1 MTKPLFNARLLA
13 EARGKTAPAL
23 ELDDERQRLVA
34 NWAASAASG
43 ALLGQKEK
51 PLQGQFLSEVLDRVL
66 GYRLIVGPDQIHHQ
80 EPETSSKAVKGYRPP
95 DARLGWY
102 GPALDLTRAVL
113 ELKAPGADLDARQG
127 AGYGR
132 LTPVEQ
138 AFGYASKV
146 DGCRWVL
153 VGNFSELRLYRTD
166 RGQGYCQRFFLAD
179 LADPDR
185 LGDFL
190 FLLSRPTLLGA
201 NPTGESPVE
210 RLASQTHSEEERI
223 TKGFYVFYRDLRLD
237 LFHQLRRD
245 NPPPAAV
252 QATTRAMDRTA
263 EQAANQVTELAMD
276 QAANQAMDQ
285 APDQDSAPA
294 NQAADK
300 AADQAADQA
309 AAHQDRLL
317 ELTQKLLDR
326 CLFICF
332 CEDTRL
338 LPAKI
343 LAKALTAKTEGFV
356 PVTRWQQ
363 LRGLFDAVD
372 KGMPAMQINGYN
384 GGLFARDPE
393 LDALRVS
400 DESLDGIGALAGY
413 DFETDLNVNILGHI
427 FEQSITDLE
436 AIRAAIRAN
445 THGGTAER
453 QLSRRKRDGIFY
465 TPDLITRFMV
475 ARAIGGWLAAR
486 LAAIEARHRTGRPG
500 PLATETRLRV
510 WLDYLEVLGTIKILD
525 LACGSGAFLVAA
537 FDYLYAEYERVNRL
551 IAELTGAPRQRGLF
565 DLDRQ
570 ILQENLYGVDLNPE
584 SVEITKLSLWL
595 KTARRD
601 KPLNN
606 LDGTIRCGNSL
617 VEPPGV
623 DGPAALATAFAAL
636 PADARPFDWRAA
648 FPEVFARGGFDVVI
662 GNPPY
667 VRQELLGGYKPYLA
681 QRYATFSGVADL
693 YVYFYERG
701 LELLAPDGKLS
712 YIVTNKWLRAGYGE
726 PLRRYFVERAEI
738 EEILDFG
745 HAPIFEDADTFPC
758 ILVAHPRPPAPSH
771 PAVESDPTNPT
782 NQAAPSHPAVQAV
795 PTASTVPTNPTDP
808 SNPSDPS
815 STSGRTEPS
824 DLFKPSDR
832 SDPSDPRDPPHPSNS
847 SHSSHTTDP
856 YAAAAP
862 SAAASAVPAP
872 MVRICPIPR
881 DRSGELS
888 LENYVHEHSY
898 DVPWSRYG
906 AAPWSLEPPE
916 VEVLMALIRE
926 RGVPLMEFVGAKP
939 LYGIKTGLNEAFLID
954 DATRTA
960 LIRDDPGCAAIIK
973 PYLRGQDIGRWVP
986 DWRGLWMIVLRSSGN
1001 WAWPWSDAGEEAEAV
1016 FQRTYPSLH
1025 AHMKPLQDRLM
1036 ARQDKGRYWWELR
1049 ACDYYGAFDRP
1060 KLVYQ
1065 VIQFHPQY
1073 ALDSLGR
1080 YGNDKTFFLST
1091 ADPYLLAVL
1100 NSPLLWWHNWR
1111 YLPHMK
1117 DEALNPAG
1125 FRMEALPIA
1134 EPTPE
1139 IRIQTEERVAE
1150 LLALTQEA
1158 QNQSRELLSWLRLE
1172 LGVDQPG
1179 QRLETFADLSGDDF
1193 VAEVRKRRPKGAPRL
1208 SPKAIAELIQT
1219 HGEYA
1224 VPARERTVRVRA
1236 LEHALADLVNRAYR
1250 LTAEEIDLLWRTA
1263 PPRMPRY

>member
-13 EARGKTAPAL
+13 EARDNVAP
-23 ELDDERQRLVA
+23 ELDDDQRRSVA
-34 NWAASAASG
+34 SWAASAASG

-51 PLQGQFLSEVLDRVL
+51 PLQGQFLSEIMDRLL
-66 GYRLIVGPDQIHHQ
+66 GYRLIVGPDQVHHQ
-80 EPETSSKAVKGYRPP
+80 EPETSSTAVKGYRPP

-102 GPALDLTRAVL
+102 GPAIDLTRAVL

-190 FLLSRPTLLGA
+190 FLLSRGTLLGA
-201 NPTGESPVE
+201 DPAGESPVE
-210 RLASQTHSEEERI
+210 RLASRTYSEEERI
-223 TKGFYVFYRDLRLD
+223 TKAFYVFYRDLRLD

-252 QATTRAMDRTA
+252 LT
-263 EQAANQVTELAMD
+263 
-276 QAANQAMDQ
+276 
-285 APDQDSAPA
+285 
-294 NQAADK
+294 
-300 AADQAADQA
+300 ADQA
-309 AAHQDRLL
+309 AAHQERLL

-343 LAKALTAKTEGFV
+343 LTKALTAITEGFV

-372 KGMPAMQINGYN
+372 KGLPAMQINGYS
-384 GGLFARDPE
+384 GGLFAKDPE
-393 LDALRVS
+393 LDALLVS
-400 DESLDGIGALAGY
+400 DDSLSGIGALAGY
-413 DFETDLNVNILGHI
+413 DFETDLDVNILGHI

-436 AIRAAIRAN
+436 AIRAAIRGRA
-445 THGGTAER
+445 ADR

-465 TPDLITRFMV
+465 TPDLITRNIV

-486 LAAIEARHRTGRPG
+486 LAEIEARHGTGRRTGRPG
-500 PLATETRLRV
+500 PLANDTRLRF
-510 WLDYLEVLGTIKILD
+510 WLEYLEVLRNIKVLD

-537 FDYLYAEYERVNRL
+537 FDYLAAEYERVNRQ
-551 IAELTGAPRQRGLF
+551 IAELSGAPRQLGLF

-570 ILQENLYGVDLNPE
+570 ILQDNLYGVDLNPE

-606 LDGTIRCGNSL
+606 LDGNIRCGNSL
-617 VEPPGV
+617 VEPPAA
-623 DGPAALATAFAAL
+623 DAPPALAAAFGAL
-636 PADARPFDWRAA
+636 PCDSRPFDWRSA
-648 FPEVFARGGFDVVI
+648 FPEVFARGGFDVVV

-667 VRQELLGGYKPYLA
+667 VRQELLGPYKPYLA
-681 QRYATFSGVADL
+681 QRYASYHGVADL

-701 LELLAPDGKLS
+701 LELLAPNGKLS

-726 PLRRYFVERAEI
+726 PLRRYFGARAEI

-758 ILVAHPRPPAPSH
+758 ILVAHPRPAPADGLSAPGE
-771 PAVESDPTNPT
+771 ESPVDGE
-782 NQAAPSHPAVQAV
+782 AAPGEA
-795 PTASTVPTNPTDP
+795 ASAD
-808 SNPSDPS
+808 
-815 STSGRTEPS
+815 G
-824 DLFKPSDR
+824 
-832 SDPSDPRDPPHPSNS
+832 
-847 SHSSHTTDP
+847 
-856 YAAAAP
+856 AP
-862 SAAASAVPAP
+862 SAGKTASASGAPAAEEAAP
-872 MVRICPIPR
+872 QVRVCPIPR
-881 DRSGELS
+881 DRPAELS
-888 LENYVHEHSY
+888 LENYVHEHGY
-898 DVPWSRYG
+898 PVPCSRYG

-916 VEVLMALIRE
+916 VDGLMARIRE
-926 RGVPLMEFVGAKP
+926 RGVPLAEFVGAKP
-939 LYGIKTGLNEAFLID
+939 YRGVLTGLNEAFLID

-960 LIRDDPGCAAIIK
+960 LIRDDPGSAAIIK

-986 DWRGLWMIVLRSSGN
+986 DWQGLWMIFARRGIDIH
-1001 WAWPWSDAGEEAEAV
+1001 A
-1016 FQRTYPSLH
+1016 YPSVWAHLERFRERLEPKPQDWDQSLH
-1025 AHMKPLQDRLM
+1025 GDWPGRKP
-1036 ARQDKGRYWWELR
+1036 GRYAWYEIQDSIDYWER
-1049 ACDYYGAFDRP
+1049 FEGP
-1060 KLVYQ
+1060 KIFYQ
-1065 VIQFHPQY
+1065 EIQFHPAY
-1073 ALDSLGR
+1073 AFSEAPL
-1080 YGNDKTFFLST
+1080 YGNNKVFLLP
-1091 ADPYLLAVL
+1091 APDLYLLAIL
-1100 NSPLLWWHNWR
+1100 NSPLMWWYNWR

-1134 EPTPE
+1134 EPRPQ
-1139 IRIQTEERVAE
+1139 IRTQVEERVAE
-1150 LLALTQEA
+1150 MLSLAQASQDQT
-1158 QNQSRELLSWLRLE
+1158 REVLNWLRLE

-1179 QRLETFADLSGDDF
+1179 QRLETFTDLSGDDF

-1208 SPKAIAELIQT
+1208 TPKAITELTQT
-1219 HGEYA
+1219 HRHYA
-1224 VPARERTVRVRA
+1224 EPARERAVRVLA
-1236 LEHALADLVNRAYR
+1236 LERALADLVNRAYR

-1263 PPRMPRY
+1263 PPRMPTR

>member
-1 MTKPLFNARLLA
+1 MTKPLFNPRLLA
-13 EARGKTAPAL
+13 EARGKTAPAP
-23 ELDDERQRLVA
+23 ELDDERQRLIA

-66 GYRLIVGPDQIHHQ
+66 GYRLIVDPDQIHHQ

-113 ELKAPGADLDARQG
+113 ELKAPGTDLDARQG

-201 NPTGESPVE
+201 DPTGESPVE

-223 TKGFYVFYRDLRLD
+223 TKAFYVFYRDLRLD

-245 NPPPAAV
+245 NPPPAAK
-252 QATTRAMDRTA
+252 
-263 EQAANQVTELAMD
+263 
-276 QAANQAMDQ
+276 
-285 APDQDSAPA
+285 
-294 NQAADK
+294 QAADK
-300 AADQAADQA
+300 A

-343 LAKALTAKTEGFV
+343 LTTALTARTEGFV

-372 KGMPAMQINGYN
+372 KGLPAMQINGYN
-384 GGLFARDPE
+384 GGLFAGDPE
-393 LDALRVS
+393 LDALLVS

-436 AIRAAIRAN
+436 AIRAAIRVN

-453 QLSRRKRDGIFY
+453 QLSRRKRDGISY

-500 PLATETRLRV
+500 PLATETRLRI
-510 WLDYLEVLGTIKILD
+510 WLDYLEVLGSIKILD

-570 ILQENLYGVDLNPE
+570 ILQQNLYGVDLNPE

-681 QRYATFSGVADL
+681 QRYATFSVVADL

-701 LELLAPDGKLS
+701 LELLGPDGKLS

-726 PLRRYFVERAEI
+726 PLRHYFVERAEI

-758 ILVAHPRPPAPSH
+758 ILVAHPRPPAPT
-771 PAVESDPTNPT
+771 D
-782 NQAAPSHPAVQAV
+782 QAAPSH
-795 PTASTVPTNPTDP
+795 TAD
-808 SNPSDPS
+808 
-815 STSGRTEPS
+815 
-824 DLFKPSDR
+824 
-832 SDPSDPRDPPHPSNS
+832 
-847 SHSSHTTDP
+847 
-856 YAAAAP
+856 AAAAEN
-862 SAAASAVPAP
+862 AP
-872 MVRICPIPR
+872 LVRICPIPR

-888 LENYVHEHSY
+888 LENYVHEHAY
-898 DVPWSRYG
+898 DVPWSRYS

-916 VEVLMALIRE
+916 VEVLMARIRE

-986 DWRGLWMIVLRSSGN
+986 DWRGLWMIVLKSSGN
-1001 WAWPWSDAGEEAEAV
+1001 FAWPWSDAGEEAEV
-1016 FQRTYPSLH
+1016 LFQRSYTSLH
-1025 AHMKPLQDRLM
+1025 AHMKPLQERLM

-1049 ACDYYGAFDRP
+1049 ACDYYQAFERP

-1073 ALDSLGR
+1073 ALDPLGR
-1080 YGNDKTFFLST
+1080 YGNDKTFFLSS

-1139 IRIQTEERVAE
+1139 IRTQAEERVAE

-1158 QNQSRELLSWLRLE
+1158 QNQSRELLTWLRLE

-1179 QRLETFADLSGDDF
+1179 QRMETFADLSGDDF

-1208 SPKAIAELIQT
+1208 TPKTIAELIQT

-1263 PPRMPRY
+1263 PPRMPRC

>member
-1 MTKPLFNARLLA
+1 MIKPLFNARLLA
-13 EARGKTAPAL
+13 EARGKTAPG
-23 ELDDERQRLVA
+23 LDLDEERRRLVA

-51 PLQGQFLSEVLDRVL
+51 PLQGQFLSEIMDRLL
-66 GYRLIVGPDQIHHQ
+66 GYRLIVGPDQLHHQ
-80 EPETSSKAVKGYRPP
+80 EPETSSKVVKGYRPP

-102 GPALDLTRAVL
+102 GPAIDLTRAVL

-153 VGNFSELRLYRTD
+153 VSNFLELRLYRTD
-166 RGQGYCQRFFLAD
+166 RGQGYCQRFLLAD
-179 LADPDR
+179 LSDPDR
-185 LGDFL
+185 LADFL
-190 FLLSRPTLLGA
+190 FLLSRATLLGA
-201 NPTGESPVE
+201 DPAGASPVE

-223 TKGFYVFYRDLRLD
+223 TKAFYVFYRDLRLD

-245 NPPPAAV
+245 NSPPSATQAAV
-252 QATTRAMDRTA
+252 
-263 EQAANQVTELAMD
+263 
-276 QAANQAMDQ
+276 
-285 APDQDSAPA
+285 
-294 NQAADK
+294 
-300 AADQAADQA
+300 
-309 AAHQDRLL
+309 HQERLL

-343 LAKALTAKTEGFV
+343 LTQALTATTAGFV

-363 LRGLFDAVD
+363 LCGLFAAVD
-372 KGMPAMQINGYN
+372 QGLPAMQINAYN
-384 GGLFARDPE
+384 GGLFAKDPE
-393 LDALRVS
+393 LDALQVS
-400 DESLDGIGALAGY
+400 DDSLNGIAALAGY

-436 AIRAAIRAN
+436 AIRAAIR
-445 THGGTAER
+445 GGAAER

-475 ARAIGGWLAAR
+475 ARTIGGWLAAR
-486 LAAIEARHRTGRPG
+486 LAVIEARHRTGRPG
-500 PLATETRLRV
+500 PLAKETGLRI
-510 WLDYLEVLGTIKILD
+510 WLDYLEVLGSIKILD

-537 FDYLYAEYERVNRL
+537 FDYLYAEYARVNRL
-551 IAELTGAPRQRGLF
+551 IAELTGAPRQLGLF

-570 ILQENLYGVDLNPE
+570 ILQDNLYGVDLNPE

-606 LDGTIRCGNSL
+606 LDGNIRCGNSL
-617 VEPPGV
+617 VEPPAP
-623 DGPAALATAFAAL
+623 DGPPALVAAFAAL
-636 PADARPFDWRAA
+636 PAEACPFDWRAA
-648 FPEVFARGGFDVVI
+648 FPAVFARCGFDVVI

-667 VRQELLGGYKPYLA
+667 VRQELLGPYKPYLA

-726 PLRRYFVERAEI
+726 PLRRYFSARAGI

-758 ILVAHPRPPAPSH
+758 ILVAHPRPPAP
-771 PAVESDPTNPT
+771 TNPT
-782 NQAAPSHPAVQAV
+782 TLAASSH
-795 PTASTVPTNPTDP
+795 PTDP
-808 SNPSDPS
+808 TDP
-815 STSGRTEPS
+815 T
-824 DLFKPSDR
+824 DLT
-832 SDPSDPRDPPHPSNS
+832 DPSDPTHPFLPSHS
-847 SHSSHTTDP
+847 AHSSHPAALASAAPVSAATAT
-856 YAAAAP
+856 AAAVAG
-862 SAAASAVPAP
+862 AGASASAGAGAGAGAGAADVEAAP

-898 DVPWSRYG
+898 TVPWSRFG

-916 VEVLMALIRE
+916 VDGLMARIRE
-926 RGVPLMEFVGAKP
+926 RGVPLAEFVGAKP

-986 DWRGLWMIVLRSSGN
+986 DWRGLWMIVLKSSGN
-1001 WAWPWSDAGEEAEAV
+1001 FAWPWSDAGEEAEAV
-1016 FQRTYPSLH
+1016 FKRTYPSLH

-1036 ARQDKGRYWWELR
+1036 ARQDKGRNWWELR
-1049 ACDYYGAFDRP
+1049 ACDYYQAFERP
-1060 KLVYQ
+1060 KILYQ
-1065 VIQFHPQY
+1065 EIQFLPQY
-1073 ALDSLGR
+1073 AQAEGPL
-1080 YGNDKTFFLST
+1080 YGNNKVFLLPT

-1134 EPTPE
+1134 EPTAE
-1139 IRIQTEERVAE
+1139 IRTQAEERVAE
-1150 LLALTQEA
+1150 LLALSQETQD
-1158 QNQSRELLSWLRLE
+1158 QSRELLTWLRLE

-1208 SPKAIAELIQT
+1208 TPQFITELTRT
-1219 HGEYA
+1219 HQHYSE
-1224 VPARERTVRVRA
+1224 PARERAIRVRA
-1236 LEHALADLVNRAYR
+1236 LEREISDLVNRAYR
-1250 LTAEEIDLLWRTA
+1250 LSEDEIDLMWRTA
-1263 PPRMPRY
+1263 PPRMPKS